1 MSLHFTPA
9 RTNKTNRR
17 AFSWIELVVV
27 LVVIFILLAILIPAI
42 EHSGSSGHRMSCSYN
57 LKQLG
62 LAMHVYHDVHK
73 TLPPAQMLDMDG
85 KALQS
90 WRGLLL
96 PYMEQAEL
104 YEQLHLDEAWD
115 SEHNK
120 LVNTQSIS
128 TFICPTADQFR
139 KKAKVSES
147 MRNVL
152 TDYQLVTGPQTP
164 FAGGKC
170 TNLDAFERG
179 TSQTY
184 LIVESTT
191 AVPRFSPV
199 DLPYDLLDF
208 GVLSPK
214 SGIRAIGSHHTGGAN
229 AVFADGSSVF
239 IANSES
245 ENDIRDLKRMF
256 LLADPQQKITKEQ
269 NNKE

>member
-1 MSLHFTPA
+1 MSHHFTLS

-27 LVVIFILLAILIPAI
+27 LVIIFVLAAILFPAI
-42 EHSGSSGHRMSCSYN
+42 QNSHSPARRMICSNNFKY
-57 LKQLG
+57 LALG
-62 LAMHVYHDVHK
+62 MHSYHDVHK

-85 KALQS
+85 KALHS
-90 WRGLLL
+90 WRVLLL
-96 PYMEQAEL
+96 PYMEQTEL
-104 YEQLHLDEAWD
+104 YERLHLDEAWD

-120 LVNTQSIS
+120 QSDQKKMRD
-128 TFICPTADQFR
+128 FICPTAEQFR
-139 KKAKVSES
+139 KKAKVNES

-164 FAGGKC
+164 FAGGKS
-170 TNLDAFERG
+170 TNFDAFERG

-191 AVPRFSPV
+191 AVPRFAPV

-214 SGIRAIGSHHTGGAN
+214 NNLRAIGSHHTGGAN
-229 AVFADGSSVF
+229 TAFADGSVNF
-239 IANSES
+239 IKNSES

-256 LLADPQQKITKEQ
+256 LLAEPQEQITKEQ
-269 NNKE
+269 NE